1 MGGLAPVY
9 RTTLYGATLVLAPT
23 DPEDLLAAM
32 TDHEATGVSV
42 VPTLLSRLLDAGLLP
57 DSLRFVLVGGAPTP
71 TELVERCADRSVPVC
86 PTYGMTET
94 ASQIATAAPGE
105 APRHPGTVGRPLLFT
120 DVTVVDE
127 HGDAVPAGEP
137 GELAVG
143 GPTVTPGYYDDPDAT
158 AAAFSPNGLL
168 TGDVGH
174 RDEGGRVYVHGRA
187 DDRIVTGGQNVD
199 PGEVAAVLR
208 DLPGVGDAVVVGLPD
223 EEWGER
229 VAALLEPDPGSD
241 ADAPDAATV
250 EAHCRERLAGYKLPR
265 VLAVDAIPRTESGT
279 ADRDAVRERLREAR
293 A

>member
-9 RTTLYGATLVLAPT
+9 RTTLYGATLVLTPT
-23 DPEDLLAAM
+23 DPADLLAAM
-32 TDHEATGVSV
+32 SDHEATGVSV
-42 VPTLLSRLLDAGLLP
+42 VPTLLSRLLDAGDLP
-57 DSLRFVLVGGAPTP
+57 DSLRFVLVGGAPAP

-127 HGDAVPAGEP
+127 HGDAVPPGEP
-137 GELAVG
+137 GELAVS

-241 ADAPDAATV
+241 ADAPDATAV